1 AQNSARGVGACAR
14 AGPSAGRAGQAKERA
29 AGWAEPRMQLPEPVA
44 NGAAGRGD
52 LPSRCAECGTTLAD
66 ALVLTCG
73 HDLCLN
79 CAARALSRTRSQS
92 GRAIRCVLCSS
103 VTELVEDAVSALTAR
118 GASRGPSASV
128 AATTPGASAAT
139 ALQTAA
145 ALQSAATAA
154 SNAAFDRIDANHDGV
169 ITRDELSRAMSGG
182 APPMGATSV
191 RGACGGCGPGLLSQA
206 RGQAA
211 PPQPQQ
217 AAWQLGGRR

>member
-103 VTELVEDAVSALTAR
+103 VTELVELPDVQHARDGAGCAKGAEGRRRQQRASFHLRHRACDSAVSLYCRLA
-118 GASRGPSASV
+118 V
-128 AATTPGASAAT
+128 
-139 ALQTAA
+139 
-145 ALQSAATAA
+145 
-154 SNAAFDRIDANHDGV
+154 
-169 ITRDELSRAMSGG
+169 
-182 APPMGATSV
+182 
-191 RGACGGCGPGLLSQA
+191 
-206 RGQAA
+206 
-211 PPQPQQ
+211 
-217 AAWQLGGRR
+217 